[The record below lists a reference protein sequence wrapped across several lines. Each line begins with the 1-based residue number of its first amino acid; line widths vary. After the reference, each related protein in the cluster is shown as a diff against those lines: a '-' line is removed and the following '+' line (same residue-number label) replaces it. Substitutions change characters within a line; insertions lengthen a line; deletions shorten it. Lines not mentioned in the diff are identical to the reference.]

1 MHLWFWNDIFLLS
14 PNCWL
19 QLSLHTCDDSTGF
32 TSIEWPSSAS
42 IKSFLIVW
50 TLEDWPTLSW
60 TMEAAS
66 LEPLKPHFPATQA
79 SLSWPGDKEL
89 QGLVTS
95 LQHPDLWKK
104 KTYDWCRCV
113 DSSIHGTQNKTLG
126 AFTNLTCQRI
136 CTVKSGGPLRFH
148 MQNKIINL
156 FSALDPWIL
165 WESKIHVPQYPLYP
179 PGLRGSSGSSG
190 SWDTTRDHKYIE
202 KRIAKAAMK
211 RDPWGDFE
219 RAIALKRFRYGF
231 RVACDWGRSH
241 NGMQLHSSEVN
252 YADQDHRPKYA
263 DQHQWNTK
271 NINRCTLGIPT
282 GRRRPTQA
290 DDLRSPWTPTC
301 SERVPGDS
309 SWIQK
314 QLQSLIC
321 GC

>member
-1 MHLWFWNDIFLLS
+1 
-14 PNCWL
+14 
-19 QLSLHTCDDSTGF
+19 
-32 TSIEWPSSAS
+32 
-42 IKSFLIVW
+42 
-50 TLEDWPTLSW
+50 
-60 TMEAAS
+60 
-66 LEPLKPHFPATQA
+66 
-79 SLSWPGDKEL
+79 
-89 QGLVTS
+89 
-95 LQHPDLWKK
+95 
-104 KTYDWCRCV
+104 
-113 DSSIHGTQNKTLG
+113 
-126 AFTNLTCQRI
+126 
-136 CTVKSGGPLRFH
+136 

-190 SWDTTRDHKYIE
+190 SWDTTSDHK
-202 KRIAKAAMK
+202 IAKAAMK

-282 GRRRPTQA
+282 GWCRPTQA
-290 DDLRSPWTPTC
+290 DSGRRLAVSVNSNLFRASAWRFLMDSKTTPVVDMWLLKLPLEVKSTITAPTFSTYHFPFPWL
-301 SERVPGDS
+301 VFV
-309 SWIQK
+309 
-314 QLQSLIC
+314 
-321 GC
+321 

>member
-1 MHLWFWNDIFLLS
+1 MRLWFWNDIFLLS

-32 TSIEWPSSAS
+32 TSTEWPSSANL
-42 IKSFLIVW
+42 KSFLIV
-50 TLEDWPTLSW
+50 LIPEDWPTLSW
-60 TMEAAS
+60 TMEATS
-66 LEPLKPHFPATQA
+66 LELLKPHFPATQA

-95 LQHPDLWKK
+95 LSLQHPDPRKK

-113 DSSIHGTQNKTLG
+113 ESSIHGTQNKTLG
-126 AFTNLTCQRI
+126 AFTNLACQRI

-148 MQNKIINL
+148 MQTKSST
-156 FSALDPWIL
+156 FFQPWTYQFYENQRFMFL
-165 WESKIHVPQYPLYP
+165 STHSIHQDCGDHPDHPGPGTP
-179 PGLRGSSGSSG
+179 PGTTNILRKELQRPP
-190 SWDTTRDHKYIE
+190 WNATRE
-202 KRIAKAAMK
+202 
-211 RDPWGDFE
+211 E
-219 RAIALKRFRYGF
+219 RATALN

-282 GRRRPTQA
+282 GWCRPTQA